1 MTLRDI
7 SSGPDWLGWGVSA
20 LFLIV
25 AIVLLSGRGSWMLAG
40 YNTAPKE
47 KKEQYDEKKLCRITG
62 AGMLVIGL
70 AALLM
75 FVFQDS
81 LPAYVANIFGGL
93 VFVIVIV
100 ILILDNTVAKKK

>member
-7 SSGPDWLGWGVSA
+7 SNGPDWIGWVVSA
-20 LFLIV
+20 LFLVV
-25 AIVLLSGRGSWMLAG
+25 ALVLLSGRGSWMLAG

-47 KKEQYDEKKLCRITG
+47 KKARYDEKKLCRITG

-75 FVFQDS
+75 LVFQDV
-81 LPAYVANIFGGL
+81 LPSYVANIFGGL
-93 VFVIVIV
+93 VFVVVIA